1 MAAAAGELER
11 LVVERGLA
19 TREQAAAAAAGA
31 ADALALGQ
39 ALVRAR
45 LLGPAELAGLLS
57 EVSGAGGGPGTG
69 RSEDRIGPYVLGP
82 EIGRGG
88 MAVVHRAVHSGLRRP
103 GALKLLRGGAAA
115 SEERR
120 VRFLRE
126 ARAAARLRH
135 EAIVPVHDVGDWR
148 GTLWLAM
155 DLVEGETLDCWV
167 ARERPAPLEV
177 ARLLRPLCDAL
188 AHAHAHG
195 IVHRDVKPRNILVG
209 RIAGDEGIPRGVA
222 PRNARSA
229 FLTDFGLAKLLPSA
243 DGPAEE
249 SPITHE
255 GALVGSPLYMAPEQI
270 RRGFGEVGPRA
281 DLFALGCV
289 LWEACEGRHPFAGA
303 ATPLEAFHRI
313 CEEEPG
319 APATLTPALEEVCRR
334 ALRKRPAERFA
345 DAAEMGRALDA
356 ALVEAPRRG
365 SLRRVLAAAAAP
377 LAIAAGA
384 LAFGLAAPGD
394 ASETRRL
401 AAEAE
406 AHRAAGRTGEAAE
419 AECRLAWRLSED
431 GPARDLAA
439 AEEAARRAVGLAPDR
454 WKCHGALGRVL
465 SERGRPAEA
474 ATAYRT
480 AIALMRSKGESPHE
494 YAALLKRCE
503 ATARKETR

>member
-1 MAAAAGELER
+1 MEATAGELER
-11 LVVERGLA
+11 LVVGRGLA
-19 TREQAAAAAAGA
+19 SREQVAAAAGGA

-45 LLGPAELAGLLS
+45 LLGPAELAGLLG
-57 EVSGAGGGPGTG
+57 EVSGAGAGAGGGEG
-69 RSEDRIGPYVLGP
+69 EDRVGPYVLGP

-88 MAVVHRAVHSGLRRP
+88 MAVVRRAMHSGLRRP
-103 GALKLLRGGAAA
+103 AAVKLLRGGAAA

-120 VRFLRE
+120 VRFRRE
-126 ARAAARLRH
+126 AEAAARLRH
-135 EAIVPVHDVGDWR
+135 EAIVPVHDVGEWR
-148 GTLWLAM
+148 GTPWLAM
-155 DLVEGETLDCWV
+155 DLVEGDTLDRWI
-167 ARERPAPLEV
+167 ARERPTPREV

-188 AHAHAHG
+188 AHAHSHG

-209 RIAGDEGIPRGVA
+209 TGRAY
-222 PRNARSA
+222 
-229 FLTDFGLAKLLPSA
+229 LTDFGLAKLLPSA

-270 RRGFGEVGPRA
+270 RRGFGDVGPRA
-281 DLFALGCV
+281 DLFAYGCV

-319 APATLTPALEEVCRR
+319 APARLPRGLEAVCRR
-334 ALRKRPAERFA
+334 ALRKSPEERFA
-345 DAAEMGRALDA
+345 DAAGMGRALDA
-356 ALVEAPRRG
+356 ALAEGAGPPA
-365 SLRRVLAAAAAP
+365 RRVRRRLAAAAAP

-401 AAEAE
+401 AAEAQ
-406 AHRAAGRTGEAAE
+406 AHRAAGRTAEAAE
-419 AECRLAWRLSED
+419 VECRLAWRLLDE
-431 GPARDLAA
+431 GPGRDPAA
-439 AEEAARRAVGLAPDR
+439 AEDAARRAVGLAPDR

-465 SERGRPAEA
+465 AERGRPAEA

-480 AIALMRSKGESPHE
+480 AIALMRAARESPHE
-494 YAALLKRCE
+494 YAALLRRCE
-503 ATARKETR
+503 AAAREEKP